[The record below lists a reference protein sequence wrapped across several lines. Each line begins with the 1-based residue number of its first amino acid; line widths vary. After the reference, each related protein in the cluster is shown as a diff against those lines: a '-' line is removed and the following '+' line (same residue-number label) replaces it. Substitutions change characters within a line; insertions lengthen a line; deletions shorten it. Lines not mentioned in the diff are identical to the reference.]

1 MSARHAP
8 FLFCVLLANISLAE
22 VVQAA
27 STSPTP
33 LIATTVN
40 NAIVNNQT
48 REAYAQPFTGLNDVE
63 RAQFFRGRNLFRQS
77 WVIAPA
83 RDTTVGLG
91 PLYNRIACVSCH
103 PKNGRGRAPD
113 NANERMQSMLV
124 RLSVAGTIKHG
135 APKPHPYYGNQLNEE
150 GVPGVPGEGR
160 AQLQWEYQMLS
171 FADGT
176 QIRLRKPQLTF
187 TELNYGVIDNTQE
200 PVLTSARIGPVVF
213 GLGLLDAVSE
223 EDLSALAQQ
232 SKPDGVRGK
241 VNRVWDIASQQQ
253 RIGRFG
259 AKANVA
265 SLRSQ
270 LVEAMLG
277 DLGITS
283 PLLPDENCLPH
294 QTACKKAPS
303 GNSPELNNAQL
314 DDLEFYFR
322 HLAVPA
328 RRDINNP
335 QIKAGEQLFIEIGCA
350 HCHRTELQT
359 AKNYPYKHIAN
370 LSIQPYTDLLLH
382 DMGEGLADHRPD
394 FLASGR
400 EWRTPPL
407 WGIGLTEFINEYPSY
422 LHDGRAQTFA
432 EAILW
437 HGGEAKKV
445 RERYRQLSQTE
456 RTSLDQFLLS
466 L

>member
-1 MSARHAP
+1 MTSWSAKA
-8 FLFCVLLANISLAE
+8 LLCLMLVTGSVSAE
-22 VVQAA
+22 VN
-27 STSPTP
+27 TSADSQLPNHITG
-33 LIATTVN
+33 
-40 NAIVNNQT
+40 NQT
-48 REAYAQPFTGLNDVE
+48 REAYTQPFAGLSE
-63 RAQFFRGRNLFRQS
+63 AESAQFFRGRNLFRQS

-83 RDTTVGLG
+83 QDTAVGLG

-113 NANERMQSMLV
+113 DASERMQSMLV
-124 RLSVAGTIKHG
+124 RLSIPGTTIHG
-135 APKPHPYYGNQLNEE
+135 GPKAHPHYGNQLNEE

-160 AQLQWEYQMLS
+160 AQVQWEYQTIT

-176 QIRLRKPQLTF
+176 QIRLRKPQLIF
-187 TELNYGVIDNTQE
+187 SELHYGALE

-223 EDLSALAQQ
+223 KDLLTLAQQ
-232 SKPDGVRGK
+232 LKPDGVTGK
-241 VNRVWDIASQQQ
+241 VNRVWDIASQQV

-270 LVEAMLG
+270 TVEAMLG

-283 PLLPDENCLPH
+283 TLLPKENCLPR
-294 QTACKKAPS
+294 QQECLQALS
-303 GNSPELNNAQL
+303 GGSPELKDGQL
-314 DDLEFYFR
+314 MDLEFYFR

-328 RRDINNP
+328 RRNIGNT
-335 QIKAGEQLFIEIGCA
+335 QVKMGEKLFADIGCVL
-350 HCHRTELQT
+350 CHRPQLKT
-359 AKNYPYKHIAN
+359 AKNYPHKYSAN
-370 LSIQPYTDLLLH
+370 LAIQPYTDLLLH
-382 DMGEGLADHRPD
+382 DMGDGLADNRPD

-400 EWRTPPL
+400 EWRTAPL
-407 WGIGLTEFINEYPSY
+407 WGIGLTELINEYQAY

-437 HGGEAKKV
+437 HGGEAEKA
-445 RERYRQLSQTE
+445 RERYRKLSRADRE
-456 RTSLDQFLLS
+456 ALDQFLLS